1 MCRPLRFNQ
10 GLALSFRE
18 LVVKHEAVPADTAVV
33 LDHVD
38 VGRRRIPYQV
48 MLGWLKVDDSAVV
61 DLD

>member
-1 MCRPLRFNQ
+1 M
-10 GLALSFRE
+10 RE
-18 LVVKHEAVPADTAVV
+18 LVVKHEVVAADTAVV

-48 MLGWLKVDDSAVV
+48 MLGWLQVDDPAVV